1 MEDPLVYGRNH
12 VTPVP
17 KVDQGATS
25 RDNSSKVHLD
35 FPQRIPYFSKSFSLF
50 SLKIVLPFL
59 LRRHISFF
67 PVFSLRQLC
76 FPNLNVDIFL
86 HLPFKC
92 VISKYLAVDYDGFSV
107 SGNDVRMRSI

>member
-12 VTPVP
+12 VPPVP

-35 FPQRIPYFSKSFSLF
+35 FPQWIPYFFFFFLT
-50 SLKIVLPFL
+50 LKNCLPFL
-59 LRRHISFF
+59 LRRHIFFF

-76 FPNLNVDIFL
+76 FPNLNVDISL